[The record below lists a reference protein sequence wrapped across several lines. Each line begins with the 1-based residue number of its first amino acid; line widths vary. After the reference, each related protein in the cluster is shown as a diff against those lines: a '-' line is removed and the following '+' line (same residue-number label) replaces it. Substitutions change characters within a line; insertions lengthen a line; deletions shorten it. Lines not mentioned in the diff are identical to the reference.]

1 MKNINFLTLAE
12 IIIIHNDQVNR
23 YGGHQGVRDNHLL
36 QSALAQPE
44 ASFAGTFLH
53 EDIYEM
59 ASAYAFHICQNHP
72 FFDGNKRA
80 ALAVALVFL
89 EVNGIAIIDPKGQL
103 FKAMID
109 MASGRL
115 GKKEFAKLLRQLPC
129 EE

>member
-1 MKNINFLTLAE
+1 MKKIIFLTLAE

-23 YGGHQGVRDNHLL
+23 YGGHSGVRDNHLL

-44 ASFAGTFLH
+44 ASFAGSFLH

-89 EVNGIAIIDPKGQL
+89 EINGISIIDPKGQL
-103 FKAMID
+103 FKAMIE
-109 MASGRL
+109 MASGKL
-115 GKKEFAKLLRQLPC
+115 GKKDFAKLLRQLPC
-129 EE
+129 EK